1 MVDSP
6 RLDIA
11 YIAKLA
17 RLNLT
22 PSEKNSLSR
31 ELADVLDHIAKLSE
45 MDLEGV
51 EPTFQT
57 TGLTDSLREDEVDE
71 SRILSSEEALSGTAE
86 KKNGMF
92 KVPKII

>member
-1 MVDSP
+1 MADSP
-6 RLDIA
+6 RLDID

-17 RLNLT
+17 RLDLT
-22 PSEKNSLSR
+22 PSEKKALSR

-45 MDLEGV
+45 MDLEDV

-71 SRILSSEEALSGTAE
+71 SRILSPEEALSGTAA
-86 KKNGMF
+86 KKKGMF
-92 KVPKII
+92 RVPKII

>member
-1 MVDSP
+1 MAKSP
-6 RLDIA
+6 QLDIT

-17 RLNLT
+17 RLHLS
-22 PSEKNSLSR
+22 PSEEKRLSK
-31 ELADVLDHIAKLSE
+31 ELNGVLAHIAKLSE
-45 MDLEGV
+45 MDLQDV

-57 TGLTDSLREDEVDE
+57 TGLTDSLREDRVDE
-71 SRILSSEEALSGTAE
+71 SRLLSPEEALRGTAD